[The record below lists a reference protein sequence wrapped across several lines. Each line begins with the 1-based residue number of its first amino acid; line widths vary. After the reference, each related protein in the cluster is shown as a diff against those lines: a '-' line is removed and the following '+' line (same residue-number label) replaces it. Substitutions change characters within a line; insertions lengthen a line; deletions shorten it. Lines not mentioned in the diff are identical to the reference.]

1 MSKLGDAKI
10 FGGIGAILMILIAIP
25 SFGGILALIGLI
37 LLFIAVKY
45 ISDETKEKSIFNNF
59 LYFFIVTI
67 IGVVVAGATLVYTFF
82 EAGGMSYINELQNL
96 AYSDPM
102 AVWDTIQPLLMGALL
117 AIVILWIALIV
128 SAIFLRKSYD
138 KIGELTNVKWF
149 KTTGLIFLIGALTL
163 IILIGFVIILIGMI
177 LEIIAFFSL
186 PENLPS
192 QASPTQDMSTNQPM
206 S

>member
-1 MSKLGDAKI
+1 MGKLSDAKI
-10 FGGIGAILMILIAIP
+10 FGGIGAILMILVAIP

-102 AVWDTIQPLLMGALL
+102 AVWDTIQPLLMGAIV

>member
-1 MSKLGDAKI
+1 MGKLSDAKI
-10 FGGIGAILMILIAIP
+10 FGGIGAILMILVAIP

-102 AVWDTIQPLLMGALL
+102 AVWDTIQPLLMGAIV

-163 IILIGFVIILIGMI
+163 IILIGFIIILIGMI

-192 QASPTQDMSTNQPM
+192 QASPTQDMSTNQPI

>member
-10 FGGIGAILMILIAIP
+10 FGGIGAILMILIAVP

-163 IILIGFVIILIGMI
+163 IILIGFIIILIGMI

-192 QASPTQDMSTNQPM
+192 QASPTQDTSTNQPM